1 MPSFRRRTDVPFT
14 IRQKVF
20 YTLRLI
26 ISKGVAAH
34 RSTPN
39 QVDPMNHLANALG
52 IPPDSNRS
60 DFALAYLSSSGQ
72 GVR

>member
-39 QVDPMNHLANALG
+39 QVDLP
-52 IPPDSNRS
+52 
-60 DFALAYLSSSGQ
+60 
-72 GVR
+72 